1 MYVNLA
7 KIMYDER
14 NYEMKDIRKKLER
27 NIKLDYM
34 YTALNN
40 LNMMNFV
47 WVLYLSH
54 CGMSLAQIGI
64 LEGIFHV
71 TSTICEIPSGAIA
84 DLFGRRNSMIAGR
97 ICIAVSCLIMLF
109 TRNFVG
115 FASGFMIQALGY
127 NFNSG
132 SEEALVYDS
141 AKLSGQEES
150 YLKINGRINVLI
162 EVSQIFATVVG
173 GVLSEY
179 SYTYCYIACFSIA
192 VLSVLPLLFMT
203 EPPIKR
209 TNMKRNAWLVKTRE
223 HFRKCFLILSGNRDI
238 LEIILFYSGIFMMD
252 ALLFFYGQQ
261 YFSERGLDKI
271 QIGFLLMGVGIAS
284 SVGAVLSERIYRKI
298 GEIISGIHAIC
309 ISICIVT
316 FGIGGT
322 TFAMVAFV
330 LSGFLSAMLYP
341 VQSNILNSLIPSE
354 QRATLISVNS
364 MCFSVMM
371 IIVFP
376 VIGGLADEFGLD
388 EVFTVF
394 GIIFLVCAVSCF
406 LTLLKSERKC

>member
-1 MYVNLA
+1 MC
-7 KIMYDER
+7 DER

-54 CGMSLAQIGI
+54 CGMSLAQIGM

-71 TSTICEIPSGAIA
+71 TSTVCEIPSGAIS
-84 DLFGRRNSMIAGR
+84 DLFGRRNSMIVGR
-97 ICIAVSCLIMLF
+97 ICIAISCVIMLF
-109 TRNFVG
+109 TRSFGG
-115 FASGFMIQALGY
+115 FACSFIIQALGY

-141 AKLSGQEES
+141 AKLSGQEEN
-150 YLKINGRINVLI
+150 YLKINGRINILI

-173 GVLSEY
+173 GVLAEY

-192 VLSVLPLLFMT
+192 VFSVAPLLFMT
-203 EPPIKR
+203 EPPITR
-209 TNMKRNAWLVKTRE
+209 NNMKKNSWSVKFCE
-223 HFRKCFLILSGNRDI
+223 HFKECFLILSGNRDI
-238 LEIILFYSGIFMMD
+238 LKIILFYSGIFIMD
-252 ALLFFYGQQ
+252 ASFYFYGQQ
-261 YFSERGLDKI
+261 YFSERGFDKI
-271 QIGFLLMGVGIAS
+271 QIGFLLMSVGIAS
-284 SVGAVLSERIYRKI
+284 SLGAVLSERVYRKI
-298 GEIISGIHAIC
+298 GEMISGIHAIC

-330 LSGFLSAMLYP
+330 LPGFLSAMLYP

-364 MCFSVMM
+364 MCFSMMM
-371 IIVFP
+371 IITFP

-388 EVFTVF
+388 NVFTVL
-394 GIIFLVCAVSCF
+394 GIIFLVCALGCF
-406 LTLLKSERKC
+406 SPLLKSERKC